1 MAPIFRSFTQ
11 LGAIALAL
19 FGLGAFPAAASL
31 LDGAGSPPRNPF
43 LADSEYP
50 IAHSNSAQVDSTK
63 VAGPSAPS
71 HALKAGEIETV
82 LTGPG
87 HLGNIVS
94 VKYPNRR
101 RVIWT
106 NSQHDIVKMDYDT
119 LHVLATLKF
128 DDTPSFTEADAAD
141 ITAKLKSGSE
151 VDRMKYGVS
160 IIRKMLPTDL
170 ASAYTM
176 ADRDGNYFMGS
187 SNGIAA
193 YGDGRAGDPDSPIV
207 KKRTWALP
215 PDIPGTV
222 VGINMTYDGWIVL
235 ATDRGLIVTLSR
247 DFSKYH
253 YIWLPHSDEA
263 PAYNARM
270 AEQHR
275 TGYNWI
281 RNSIA
286 VDEKGGIY
294 VAANGWMEKAVWNGH
309 KLSVDPKS
317 GAWAEPYSNETGT
330 GTGATPVLL
339 GFGLGDRLVV
349 ITDGDK
355 LMRLTLFWRDAIPN
369 DWKRPEGALS
379 DRVAGILPVTM
390 GDPNRKALQSEQAV
404 VAAGYD
410 MMVVNNEPASMPP
423 GLPPAAKGLFISLLG
438 DDPAYTPHGMEKF
451 AWDPRDHAL
460 REAWTNT
467 DVTSPNCVPY
477 ASLGS
482 KRVYT
487 VGVKDG
493 AWTLESVDLVTGRS
507 ATDYALGDARF
518 NTMFSGIY
526 VDGKGRILYGGMFG
540 AVRLDPKAEKS
551 R

>member
-1 MAPIFRSFTQ
+1 MGLAAPLYGSPAT
-11 LGAIALAL
+11 AAL
-19 FGLGAFPAAASL
+19 F
-31 LDGAGSPPRNPF
+31 DQAGYPPRNPF

-63 VAGPSAPS
+63 VAGPVAPS
-71 HALKAGEIETV
+71 HALRAGEIETV

-87 HLGNIVS
+87 HLGNIITS
-94 VKYPNRR
+94 QYPNGR

-106 NSQHDIVKMDYDT
+106 NSQHDIVKMDYGT
-119 LHVLATLKF
+119 LRVVATLKL
-128 DDTPSFTEADAAD
+128 DDAPAFTQADAAE
-141 ITAKLKSGSE
+141 ITTKLKSGSE
-151 VDRMKYGVS
+151 ADRMRYGAG

-193 YGDGRAGDPDSPIV
+193 YGDARAGDPDSPIV
-207 KKRTWALP
+207 KKRSWTLP
-215 PDIPGTV
+215 PDIPGTI

-247 DFSKYH
+247 DFSKDH

-263 PAYNARM
+263 PAYNQRM

-286 VDEKGGIY
+286 VDDKGGIY
-294 VAANGWMEKAVWNGH
+294 VAANGWMEKAVWNGR

-330 GTGATPVLL
+330 GTGATPVLM
-339 GFGLGDRLVV
+339 GFGHGDRLVV
-349 ITDGDK
+349 ITDGNK
-355 LMRLTLFWRDAIPN
+355 LMRLVLFWRDRIPKN
-369 DWKRPEGALS
+369 WKRPEGALS

-390 GDPNRKALQSEQAV
+390 GDPERKALQSEQAV

-410 MMVVNNEPASMPP
+410 MVVVNNEPASMPQ

-438 DDPAYTPHGMEKF
+438 DDPAYTPHGMEAF
-451 AWDPRDHAL
+451 SWDSHAHLL
-460 REAWTNT
+460 REAWTNK

-487 VGVKDG
+487 IGVKDR
-493 AWTLESVDLVTGRS
+493 AWTLEAVDLATGQT
-507 ATDYALGDARF
+507 AAEYALGDARF
-518 NTMFSGIY
+518 NTMFSGVYI
-526 VDGKGRILYGGMFG
+526 DAKGRILYGGMFG
-540 AVRLDPKAEKS
+540 AVRLDPKAETT